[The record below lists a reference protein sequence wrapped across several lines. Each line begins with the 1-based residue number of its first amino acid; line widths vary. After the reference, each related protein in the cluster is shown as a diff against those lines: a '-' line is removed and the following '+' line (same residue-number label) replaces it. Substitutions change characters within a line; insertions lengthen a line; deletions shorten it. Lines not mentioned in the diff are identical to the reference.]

1 MQIAQTR
8 DESIEADGLK
18 LFTNRNKVE
27 FNDNEIKLTGKEY
40 EILKLLMKN
49 PDRIYTI
56 EMIYEMVWDG
66 AFTYNA
72 KNTVMVH
79 IKNLKE

>member
-1 MQIAQTR
+1 
-8 DESIEADGLK
+8 
-18 LFTNRNKVE
+18 
-27 FNDNEIKLTGKEY
+27 
-40 EILKLLMKN
+40 MKN

-56 EMIYEMVWDG
+56 EMIYEMVWDE

-79 IKNLKE
+79 IKNLRNKLIKACVDACIHTEWGRGYRFER

>member
-1 MQIAQTR
+1 M
-8 DESIEADGLK
+8 
-18 LFTNRNKVE
+18 
-27 FNDNEIKLTGKEY
+27 
-40 EILKLLMKN
+40 LMKN

-56 EMIYEMVWDG
+56 EMIYEMVWDE

-79 IKNLKE
+79 IKNLRNKLIKSMWRCMHTHGMGKRIPF